1 MVHIETTSS
10 LEGLRKF
17 MIFNTCKS
25 FIPSNYRGPDIFP
38 ERDVGPG
45 DIYIEA
51 VDKLMVKKLREITF
65 VNAKEIFGIIY
76 SSKTGNT
83 ISKWRQLKN
92 KNGKVI
98 GKASPS
104 ALTNLVVL
112 GVLAKHGF
120 EHYLKSQ
127 KQDEEWVK

>member
-1 MVHIETTSS
+1 M
-10 LEGLRKF
+10 
-17 MIFNTCKS
+17 
-25 FIPSNYRGPDIFP
+25 FP

-104 ALTNLVVL
+104 ALANLVVL
-112 GVLAKHGF
+112 GVLAKH
-120 EHYLKSQ
+120 
-127 KQDEEWVK
+127 